1 MCLKM
6 SRVLIGVIVLLVL
19 GSYAVNSIELTD
31 TTIYVDDDNISG
43 PWDGTIDHPYKFI
56 QDGIDAAEK
65 GDTVH
70 VLNGMYH
77 EHLFVDKS
85 INLIGEHNTK
95 TEINS
100 ISEND
105 IIQIVDTKNVLIRGF
120 LIQNEIPFDT
130 YLAGISIIN
139 TSQTEISENII
150 LGCYDGILLKSTDCM
165 VSNNT
170 IVSNKLG
177 ISFGHYRSGHSI
189 VINKI
194 FDTQN
199 VFSPLYSHTGNVIT
213 SNHLKNNSD
222 AGIDLSY
229 TTENSISKN
238 EFSINWIGIRLRE
251 SNQNEITENNFY
263 DNSINTLDMADNQ
276 WNANYY
282 DDWIG
287 LKLSLF
293 SFFPYVIPGTLFAN
307 LDAAPASEPY
317 DIGGE

>member
-177 ISFGHYRSGHSI
+177 ISFGHYRSGPST
-189 VINKI
+189 NEWYN
-194 FDTQN
+194 TQHG
-199 VFSPLYSHTGNVIT
+199 FSQYYHTGNMIT
-213 SNHLKNNSD
+213 SNHLRNNSD

-229 TTENSISKN
+229 TTDNSISKN

-251 SNQNEITENNFY
+251 SNQNEITENNFF

-293 SFFPYVIPGTLFAN
+293 SFFPYVIFGTLFAN
-307 LDAAPASEPY
+307 LDADPASEPY

>member
-1 MCLKM
+1 M
-6 SRVLIGVIVLLVL
+6 LVL
-19 GSYAVNSIELTD
+19 SSVGLITANVND
-31 TTIYVDDDNISG
+31 TIYVDDD
-43 PWDGTIDHPYKFI
+43 GTADYTSI
-56 QDGIDAAEK
+56 QAAIDAATE
-65 GDTVH
+65 GDTIFVYA
-70 VLNGMYH
+70 GEYH

-95 TEINS
+95 TVINS

-120 LIQNEIPFDT
+120 LIQNEIRFDT

-213 SNHLKNNSD
+213 SNHLRNNSD

-229 TTENSISKN
+229 TTNNSISKN

-251 SNQNEITENNFY
+251 SNQNEITENNFF
-263 DNSINTLDMADNQ
+263 DNSINTIDMADNQ

-293 SFFPYVIPGTLFAN
+293 SFFPYVIPGTLLAN
-307 LDAAPASEPY
+307 LDADPASEPY